1 MNSLDALAAELQKIK
16 AAKGES
22 IKNGIPALHRI
33 YAAASG
39 TSGQSRILRAFIVGI
54 FNGDDHPFDLNQL
67 RALDEALFDDVL
79 DVIRLDRHAEEEV
92 HRYLPATAQQAI
104 SSWSFWNRSSI

>member
-1 MNSLDALAAELQKIK
+1 MNNFDALAAMPRRIK
-16 AAKGES
+16 VANGEA
-22 IKNGIPALHRI
+22 IKNGLPALHRI

-39 TSGQSRILRAFIVGI
+39 ASGQSKILRAFIVGM

-67 RALDEALFDDVL
+67 RALDETLFDDAL
-79 DVIRLDRHAEEEV
+79 AVIQLDRHAEEEV
-92 HRYLPATAQQAI
+92 HRYLPTTAQQAI

>member
-1 MNSLDALAAELQKIK
+1 MNNLDALAADLRRIK

-33 YAAASG
+33 YTAASG
-39 TSGQSRILRAFIVGI
+39 KSGQSRILRGFIVGI

-79 DVIRLDRHAEEEV
+79 DVIRLDRHAEKEV
-92 HRYLPATAQQAI
+92 HRYLPTTAQQAI